1 MDSQEK
7 SNEPSW
13 GGYPVRWDYWMKMKT
28 LTAGQAAHL
37 MVGID
42 PELPMELRG
51 QNYVSMLLRLGGNIK
66 QTAIDHG
73 FEEASPA
80 AWVEWAN
87 SFGFIAHPIFVIET
101 LESSA
106 PSEG

>member
-7 SNEPSW
+7 NNVPSW
-13 GGYPVRWDYWMKMKT
+13 DDYPVRWDYWMKMKT

-37 MVGID
+37 MVGVD
-42 PELPMELRG
+42 PELPMALRG
-51 QNYVSMLLRLGGNIK
+51 EDYVSMLVRLGGHIK
-66 QTAIDHG
+66 QTAMDQG
-73 FEEASPA
+73 FVKASPA

-87 SFGFIAHPIFVIET
+87 SFGFIVHPIFMIKT
-101 LESSA
+101 LESPA